1 MLGRDSCYSHSDRIT
16 PKPRQASTRDPGG
29 SQFAYYVQYL
39 PRMLAQNRERLL
51 LQYARIT
58 VN

>member
-1 MLGRDSCYSHSDRIT
+1 MTAATRTRTEQSRNHDR
-16 PKPRQASTRDPGG
+16 RRLCARDPGG

-39 PRMLAQNRERLL
+39 PRMLTQNSERLL

-58 VN
+58 VT